1 MTNDQ
6 IAKDLLSGA
15 SEYHDTLI
23 DLARGIDR
31 FRQITDFIVRCIE
44 FAEHYIP
51 EDRYSGWL
59 AENPHI
65 PLMNTRATVL
75 FSFESDNPNTDMDY
89 LLSGSTSGSSD
100 AFSFLMDQY
109 NFYESKE
116 SRGEFLDLSMQYR
129 NLFGRP
135 EDINFVYTGINSF
148 APDAGDK
155 FQHSFDSIAS
165 LPEDED
171 AQGPLLEMRSA
182 IDMSLNALL
191 KLTPLSKADRGDLKS
206 VQVIPA
212 IAKHLAKD
220 DSSLVDLLTAN
231 ELFEDLKNKLAA
243 SKQKKISRDQADALM
258 TQSVSLLSQIIKS
271 INVPTAGVE

>member
-1 MTNDQ
+1 MTNDH
-6 IAKDLLSGA
+6 IAKALLAGA

-23 DLARGIDR
+23 DLARGVDR
-31 FRQITDFIVRCIE
+31 FRQIMDFIVRCIE
-44 FAEHYIP
+44 FAENYIP
-51 EDRYSGWL
+51 EDRNSGWL
-59 AENPHI
+59 VENPHI

-75 FSFESDNPNTDMDY
+75 FSFESNDPSTAMDY

-100 AFSFLMDQY
+100 AFLFLMNNY
-109 NFYESKE
+109 NYYESKE
-116 SRGEFLDLSMQYR
+116 SRGEVLDLSVHYR

-155 FQHSFDSIAS
+155 FQHSFDSLAS

-191 KLTPLSKADRGDLKS
+191 NLTPLSKAERGDLKS

-212 IAKHLAKD
+212 IANHLAKD
-220 DSSLVDLLTAN
+220 DYSLVDLLTAN

-243 SKQKKISRDQADALM
+243 SKQKKIPRDQADALM

-271 INVPTAGVE
+271 INLPDAGVE